1 LRELETRPVSSL
13 QSLVS
18 NSQFR
23 PLALSH
29 APFIRLIMDTLNDI
43 RDSLRENLLSVVAL
57 VFIFFILIAYAIF
70 TITSIV
76 PRWTTR
82 QSLATQLVTMQQT
95 VRQTQQQ
102 QTSSNDALQAQL
114 AGTQAQLDA
123 AARQFLTETQAA
135 TILDNLYRYA
145 SETGVV
151 ISGLQ
156 AQAPPTETV
165 IKTELYDIR
174 IFALRVDGDVPPL
187 LSFMGRLQETTWP
200 GVALT
205 QINLV
210 ENEVQATLTFTLSL
224 YTSPYAL
231 GDAAATNIP
240 FPAVTPVF
248 PEPTPLPELIPISE
262 VDLLIASLDV
272 PWADEDWPTVIHLLE
287 QILTLAPD
295 NSEMKTKLYAA
306 YVNYGYRLLNEQKT
320 SEAQPV
326 FVQALTIFPDGA
338 EALAGLQS
346 ATSPAAITPTI
357 HIVAQG
363 DTLFLIARR
372 YGIPLAALR
381 NTNGLTSDTIYPGQT
396 LLISQ

>member
-1 LRELETRPVSSL
+1 
-13 QSLVS
+13 
-18 NSQFR
+18 
-23 PLALSH
+23 
-29 APFIRLIMDTLNDI
+29 MDTLNDI

-57 VFIFFILIAYAIF
+57 VFIVFILIAYAIF

-76 PRWTTR
+76 PRWATR
-82 QSLATQLVTMQQT
+82 QGLATQLVTMQQT

-151 ISGLQ
+151 ISGLE
-156 AQAPPTETV
+156 AQEPPAETV

-174 IFALRVDGDVPPL
+174 IFALRVDGDVPQL

-210 ENEVQATLTFTLSL
+210 ENEAQATLTFTLSL

-262 VDLLIASLDV
+262 VDVLIASLDT
-272 PWADEDWPTVIHLLE
+272 PWTAEDWPTVIQLLE

-346 ATSPAAITPTI
+346 ATNPAAAAITPTI
-357 HIVAQG
+357 HIVARG

-381 NTNGLTSDTIYPGQT
+381 SANGLTSDTIYPGQT
-396 LLISQ
+396 LLIPQ